1 MAGYN
6 LSIEVNDEEYATALR
21 LDDSVDHLEA
31 MKRAFWAVKNEF
43 YPEDKNT
50 IREKYS
56 FKAVLQGI
64 KHLKSLVPLLNKYKD
79 LLEEYDISDSVV
91 DEVLMKD
98 RVSRVDSAIFTIES
112 WVTYTIAKLEIT
124 DDELDAS

>member
-43 YPEDKNT
+43 YPEDKKT

-56 FKAVLQGI
+56 FNAVLQGI
-64 KHLKSLVPLLNKYKD
+64 KHLKSLVPLLSKYKD
-79 LLEEYDISDSVV
+79 LLEESDISDSVV
-91 DEVLMKD
+91 EGVLLKE
-98 RVSRVDSAIFTIES
+98 RISRVDSALFTIES
-112 WVTYTIAKLEIT
+112 WVAYTMTKLEIT
-124 DDELDAS
+124 NDELDAS